1 MLVTNSVLFTLLVIV
16 VKIEGKVLA
25 NVILL
30 KKILNFED
38 FEFTKKNKPNKY
50 ANRIFVKTTEIV
62 KYQIMYLYAYASK
75 ALLALGVNA

>member
-16 VKIEGKVLA
+16 VKIEGKFLA

-38 FEFTKKNKPNKY
+38 FEFTKKK
-50 ANRIFVKTTEIV
+50 
-62 KYQIMYLYAYASK
+62 
-75 ALLALGVNA
+75 